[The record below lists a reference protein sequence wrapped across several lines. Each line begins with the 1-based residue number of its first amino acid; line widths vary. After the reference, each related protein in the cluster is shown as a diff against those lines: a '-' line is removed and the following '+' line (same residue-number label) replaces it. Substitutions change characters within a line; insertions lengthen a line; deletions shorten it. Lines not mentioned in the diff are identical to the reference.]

1 MVANL
6 RAKTHMH
13 STSTWFAL
21 RNPTFLRIWMATVFS
36 ATFLS
41 AQDVT
46 ATWLLH
52 DLGASFSL
60 SLMATATSTPLL
72 LFALPAG
79 IVADKTNRRN
89 VILSA
94 MAWQAAF
101 TGLLAFG
108 AWTKTLSI
116 NSVLLCVFALGIGI
130 AFGAPVWSAIV
141 PSIVSKE
148 ELSSAVTLGG
158 VQVNIAGIVG
168 PALGGFILPTL
179 GAPLLLSI
187 NAVIFFAVCLVIL
200 RWRPDQATAKQPDQG
215 VTESF
220 VESIRYA
227 ARSYQIKI
235 ILFRNL
241 LFSLAIAAVPALLPV
256 IIYTEL
262 KGSAG
267 QLGLA
272 FTCVAAGSLA
282 GAVIVLPFLRQRLSP
297 NGITLVAMAIMP
309 VVLAAMAFLRTSST
323 MLGLFGCRWCRLG
336 AGGIRALACRSA
348 RGFRQDPRP
357 DEFVSDYGR
366 TSRHSPRL
374 NPAWR
379 RCSACGSWVDPG
391 PGRGCGSSGFRSRVS
406 LFNQFPTRRCPRA
419 NAIHDR
425 RTRSDWLL
433 HPFPLPDRR
442 IQQIRDGRLRAETK
456 QEKQGPTR
464 KPHFRSRRW
473 LTILYRLDSGA
484 VRRH

>member
-6 RAKTHMH
+6 RAKTYMH

-21 RNPTFLRIWMATVFS
+21 RNPTFLRIWMATVLS

-94 MAWQAAF
+94 MAWQVVF

-116 NSVLLCVFALGIGI
+116 NSVLLCVFALGVGI

-148 ELSSAVTLGG
+148 ELPSAVTLGG

-168 PALGGFILPTL
+168 PALGGFVLPTL

-200 RWRPDQATAKQPDQG
+200 RWRPDPATAKQPDQG

-241 LFSLAIAAVPALLPV
+241 LFSLAIAAIPALLPV

-272 FTCVAAGSLA
+272 FTCVAAGSLI
-282 GAVIVLPFLRQRLSP
+282 GAVILLPFLRQRLSP

-323 MLGLFGCRWCRLG
+323 MLVYSAAAGIAWALAGSELWLAGQRVVSGRIRGRMNSFLIMAGQAGIALGSILLG
-336 AGGIRALACRSA
+336 AGALHVGLGWTLAFAGIVALLGFGLACRFSINFQREGA
-348 RGFRQDPRP
+348 PEQTPPPTEEPDAIGYYIHSLCRTAGYSKCVMDDSEPRGNRRNKDRLENRPSDP
-357 DEFVSDYGR
+357 SDG
-366 TSRHSPRL
+366 
-374 NPAWR
+374 
-379 RCSACGSWVDPG
+379 
-391 PGRGCGSSGFRSRVS
+391 
-406 LFNQFPTRRCPRA
+406 
-419 NAIHDR
+419 
-425 RTRSDWLL
+425 
-433 HPFPLPDRR
+433 
-442 IQQIRDGRLRAETK
+442 
-456 QEKQGPTR
+456 
-464 KPHFRSRRW
+464 
-473 LTILYRLDSGA
+473 
-484 VRRH
+484 

>member
-13 STSTWFAL
+13 STSTWLAL
-21 RNPTFLRIWMATVFS
+21 RNPTFFRIWIATVFS

-179 GAPLLLSI
+179 GAPLLLAI
-187 NAVIFFAVCLVIL
+187 NAVIFSTVCLVIL

-227 ARSYQIKI
+227 ARSYQIRI

-241 LFSLAIAAVPALLPV
+241 LFSFAIAAVPALLPV
-256 IIYTEL
+256 IVYTEL

-309 VVLAAMAFLRTSST
+309 LVLAAMAFLRTSST
-323 MLGLFGCRWCRLG
+323 ILVYSAAAGVAWALAGSELWLAGQRAVSGRIRGRMNSFLIMTGQAGIAVGSILLGTGALKAGLGWTLALAAVVALLGFALGCRFSINFQRESAPEQTPSTTDEPEAIGYYIHSLCRT
-336 AGGIRALACRSA
+336 AGYSKFVMGDSE
-348 RGFRQDPRP
+348 PRRNRRNK
-357 DEFVSDYGR
+357 DRLEKR
-366 TSRHSPRL
+366 TSD
-374 NPAWR
+374 PA
-379 RCSACGSWVDPG
+379 
-391 PGRGCGSSGFRSRVS
+391 
-406 LFNQFPTRRCPRA
+406 
-419 NAIHDR
+419 
-425 RTRSDWLL
+425 
-433 HPFPLPDRR
+433 
-442 IQQIRDGRLRAETK
+442 DG
-456 QEKQGPTR
+456 
-464 KPHFRSRRW
+464 
-473 LTILYRLDSGA
+473 
-484 VRRH
+484 

>member
-21 RNPTFLRIWMATVFS
+21 RNPTFLRIWMATVLS

-41 AQDVT
+41 AQDVI

-79 IVADKTNRRN
+79 IIADKTNRRN

-101 TGLLAFG
+101 TALLAFG

-148 ELSSAVTLGG
+148 ELPSAVTLGG

-168 PALGGFILPTL
+168 PALGGFVLPTL

-200 RWRPDQATAKQPDQG
+200 RWRPDRATAKQPDQG

-241 LFSLAIAAVPALLPV
+241 LFSLAIAAIPALLPV

-272 FTCVAAGSLA
+272 FTCVAAGSLV
-282 GAVIVLPFLRQRLSP
+282 GAVFVLPFLRAAPVPERDYVGCHGHYARCARGDGLP
-297 NGITLVAMAIMP
+297 AHLVHHA
-309 VVLAAMAFLRTSST
+309 
-323 MLGLFGCRWCRLG
+323 GLFGCRWCRLG

-357 DEFVSDYGR
+357 DEFVPDYGR
-366 TSRHSPRL
+366 TSRHSPRI

-391 PGRGCGSSGFRSRVS
+391 PCRGCGSSGFRSRMS

-419 NAIHDR
+419 NAIPDR
-425 RTRSDWLL
+425 RTRGDWLL
-433 HPFPLPDRR
+433 YPFPLPNRR
-442 IQQIRDGRLRAETK
+442 IQQMRHGRLRAEK
-456 QEKQGPTR
+456 QER
-464 KPHFRSRRW
+464 IESRNR
-473 LTILYRLDSGA
+473 TSDPADG
-484 VRRH
+484 

>member
-1 MVANL
+1 
-6 RAKTHMH
+6 MH

-21 RNPTFLRIWMATVFS
+21 RNPTFVRIWMATVLS

-41 AQDVT
+41 AQDVI

-79 IVADKTNRRN
+79 IIADKLNRRN
-89 VILSA
+89 VVLSA

-116 NSVLLCVFALGIGI
+116 NWVLLCVFALGIGI
-130 AFGAPVWSAIV
+130 AFSAPVWSAIV

-158 VQVNIAGIVG
+158 VQVNIAGILG
-168 PALGGFILPTL
+168 PAFGGFILPTL
-179 GAPLLLSI
+179 GAPLLISI
-187 NAVIFFAVCLVIL
+187 NAVIFLAVCLVIL
-200 RWRPDQATAKQPDQG
+200 QWRPDRATAKQSEQG

-220 VESIRYA
+220 VESIRFA

-241 LFSLAIAAVPALLPV
+241 LFSLAVAAIPALLPV

-272 FTCVAAGSLA
+272 FTCIAAGSLL
-282 GAVIVLPFLRQRLSP
+282 GAVIVLPFLRERISP
-297 NGITLVAMAIMP
+297 NGITLVAMGIMP
-309 VVLAAMAFLRTSST
+309 IVLASMAFLRTSST
-323 MLGLFGCRWCRLG
+323 MLAYSAATGVAWTLAGSELWLAGQRAVSGRIRGRMNSFLIMTGQAGIALGSILLG
-336 AGGIRALACRSA
+336 AGAMHAGLGWTLAVAAFVALLAFALGWRFSINFQRERAPETPSTPEGPEAISYYIHSLCRTTGYSKFA
-348 RGFRQDPRP
+348 MDDSEPRGKRKNKVPF
-357 DEFVSDYGR
+357 EKR
-366 TSRHSPRL
+366 TSD
-374 NPAWR
+374 PA
-379 RCSACGSWVDPG
+379 
-391 PGRGCGSSGFRSRVS
+391 
-406 LFNQFPTRRCPRA
+406 
-419 NAIHDR
+419 DR
-425 RTRSDWLL
+425 
-433 HPFPLPDRR
+433 
-442 IQQIRDGRLRAETK
+442 
-456 QEKQGPTR
+456 
-464 KPHFRSRRW
+464 
-473 LTILYRLDSGA
+473 
-484 VRRH
+484 

>member
-6 RAKTHMH
+6 RAKTHMQ

-21 RNPTFLRIWMATVFS
+21 RNPTFLRIWMATVLS

-101 TGLLAFG
+101 TALLAFG

-148 ELSSAVTLGG
+148 ELASAVTLGG

-168 PALGGFILPTL
+168 PALGGFLLPTL

-200 RWRPDQATAKQPDQG
+200 RWRPDPATAKQPDQG

-220 VESIRYA
+220 MESIRYA

-235 ILFRNL
+235 ILFRSL

-272 FTCVAAGSLA
+272 FTCVAAGSLV

-323 MLGLFGCRWCRLG
+323 MLVYSAAAGLAWALAGSELWLAGQRAVSGRIRGRMNSFLIMAGQAGIALGSILLG
-336 AGGIRALACRSA
+336 AGALRAGLGWTLALAGIVALLGFALACRFSINFQREGA
-348 RGFRQDPRP
+348 PEQTPSTTEEPEAIGYYIHSLCRTAGYSKFVMRDSEPRGKRRNKDRF
-357 DEFVSDYGR
+357 EKR
-366 TSRHSPRL
+366 TSD
-374 NPAWR
+374 PA
-379 RCSACGSWVDPG
+379 
-391 PGRGCGSSGFRSRVS
+391 
-406 LFNQFPTRRCPRA
+406 
-419 NAIHDR
+419 
-425 RTRSDWLL
+425 
-433 HPFPLPDRR
+433 
-442 IQQIRDGRLRAETK
+442 DG
-456 QEKQGPTR
+456 
-464 KPHFRSRRW
+464 
-473 LTILYRLDSGA
+473 
-484 VRRH
+484 

>member
-1 MVANL
+1 MRTNI
-6 RAKTHMH
+6 HMH

-21 RNPTFLRIWMATVFS
+21 RNPTFFRIWIATAFS

-79 IVADKTNRRN
+79 IIADTTNRRN

-108 AWTKTLSI
+108 AWTKILGI
-116 NSVLLCVFALGIGI
+116 NSVLLCVFALGMGI
-130 AFGAPVWSAIV
+130 AFSAPVWSAIV

-148 ELSSAVTLGG
+148 ELPSAVTLGG
-158 VQVNIAGIVG
+158 VQVNIAGILG
-168 PALGGFILPTL
+168 PALGGFVLPMI

-187 NAVIFFAVCLVIL
+187 NAVIFSTVCLVIL
-200 RWRPDQATAKQPDQG
+200 RWRPDRATVKQSDQG

-220 VESIRYA
+220 AESIRFA

-241 LFSLAIAAVPALLPV
+241 LFSIAIAAVPALLPV

-282 GAVIVLPFLRQRLSP
+282 GAVIVLPFLRERLSP

-323 MLGLFGCRWCRLG
+323 MLVYSAAAGVAWALAGSELWLAGQRAVSGRIRGRMNSFLIMTGQAGIAVGSILLGTGALKAGLGWTLALAAVVALLGFALGCRFSINFQRESAPEQTPSATEEPEAIGYYIHSLCRT
-336 AGGIRALACRSA
+336 AGYSKFVMGDSKP
-348 RGFRQDPRP
+348 RGNKGPL
-357 DEFVSDYGR
+357 ENR
-366 TSRHSPRL
+366 TSD
-374 NPAWR
+374 
-379 RCSACGSWVDPG
+379 SA
-391 PGRGCGSSGFRSRVS
+391 
-406 LFNQFPTRRCPRA
+406 
-419 NAIHDR
+419 
-425 RTRSDWLL
+425 
-433 HPFPLPDRR
+433 
-442 IQQIRDGRLRAETK
+442 DG
-456 QEKQGPTR
+456 
-464 KPHFRSRRW
+464 
-473 LTILYRLDSGA
+473 
-484 VRRH
+484 